1 MLNAGTHGF
10 VDTVCALEAIAI
22 FLRTASADFAIAS
35 AEDEA
40 EEEDE
45 DEETD
50 EVSES
55 ESESGS
61 LELVSESE
69 SELELEEL
77 LSESE
82 LELGE
87 DCTCGAWRFALA
99 VRNVFEATVSSV
111 LVRLREG
118 LPTSVCSMRQARNEV

>member
-1 MLNAGTHGF
+1 MASLALGGRVARGVSCGKVSATGRWMLNAGTHSSVG
-10 VDTVCALEAIAI
+10 TVCALEAIAN

-55 ESESGS
+55 ESESES

-82 LELGE
+82 LELEE
-87 DCTCGAWRFALA
+87 DCACGA
-99 VRNVFEATVSSV
+99 
-111 LVRLREG
+111 
-118 LPTSVCSMRQARNEV
+118 